1 MKKLLSICFLS
12 ILLTLAGFVAR
23 AQSPCCVWLENMNPD
38 TLTGIANVPGGQLV
52 LNNAMNPVNSGYYT
66 QTDVYKIHFINSC
79 NIDKLSIDWK
89 VYRDG
94 QLVNGNLSD
103 YADFSIYTFYNR
115 LNQPGPGVQIPW
127 LGGQVLDGHGIPV
140 QGVPCY
146 NAQSQT
152 ASCKEGYPG
161 AMSPDTTFSYSND
174 YQYAGGYTGI
184 YSQHLDYLNA
194 EFFEQTENIII
205 INWKQVGDYSLVIS
219 IRERTGGSDWM
230 NLYWNQN
237 QDKYIGGHMSTPG
250 RIVATD
256 SIAPFNNYG
265 AFDKEICDGSSFE
278 YGKPAMSFD
287 ATGDYVVAFID
298 TLCGGH
304 CSVTAID
311 TLHLYVRTNP
321 VAAFLDAA
329 GNDLDTVENCFG
341 GNLTQADLE
350 GYAHFADPDAD
361 GLTYK
366 ELQWATTNH
375 PDSFKTEVPTPVNVV
390 GTYMFFM
397 RQVNLYANFNQDSV
411 WCEGPV
417 DTLVYIVHEIPGKP
431 TIGTPNYYYCVGA
444 TATSVD
450 ENVTPAQDCKLH
462 WAMDNTFNPE
472 ISGAALIPSTT
483 AAGVQTF
490 YVYQNDTVTGCFSKD
505 SFDIVTVTVYDNP
518 VVTVTADPTA
528 ACLGTE
534 FTLTA
539 TTGFDSYAW
548 VKKGNTTTLGT
559 ANVLKIT
566 PTAAGDSIYSVTV
579 GEDHKVNN
587 VVVVTCNTT
596 ADVTITIYPIPA
608 QPTLPATTS
617 KSYCLNE
624 TIPATYTLTA
634 TAPTGAVCVW
644 FDEAGNPLDTANSY
658 TVDMNSIKPTGNEYK
673 TVKYYVA
680 SYNPTTTCIS
690 DQKLAFTFDFYK
702 YPVLAV
708 APKTSTVCPGAS
720 VNLTASLTTESKAT
734 YTYTWSGDVNT
745 SVTTNT
751 NTINTSDN
759 DCTGKIYKGMVYVT
773 DGNGCKSNT
782 DTAVVTVEDNTKP
795 VITPSDPVS
804 VNLYGCNLTI
814 VPAAYTTLANFQS
827 GFNVTVTDGCGK
839 LKTTVTHSDVVTNG
853 SCVSTLVRTYTVSDN
868 CGNTSNLV
876 VTYTV
881 RDTTKP
887 VLTVTPSQVDP
898 VPAMNCTYIMPDDTV
913 FVNLVKGNVSDNC
926 TPDTELVASVKFF
939 NGMNTDLASANTDI
953 FADSLSVNIY
963 AQISDRCGNKSNK
976 VHIATLVRPEPM
988 YIKHGSVSI
997 DRNELCLYD
1006 TVNLSFSTDSIA
1018 GYNHAPYSFLWTGRP
1033 NDGTI
1038 IHHTW
1043 QNALGIPALPDTNF
1057 VYTITVTD
1065 KYGCVAK
1072 DSSDPVHVWNL
1083 PTVYIHEDIRNGATF
1098 PLCPNYGVLTVE
1110 AVAVG
1115 RIPGD
1120 NSVTYEWSGESVNIY
1135 SHNDTT
1141 GVYILPDSC
1150 NYTYYPH
1157 VKVMNIKGCVAEAEF
1172 PFNVVDTTAPVV
1184 DATAI
1189 ISDTTLIRQPGCKFI
1204 LPDLTQLFNNNNVSD
1219 NCYKVGTMTL
1229 TQDPVAGTEITE
1241 NKAVK
1246 ITLTDHCGNSSV
1258 FTINAN
1264 LPSDNIAITNIAV
1277 VDTAFCLNGTAT
1289 LTPSISNGV
1298 GTLKYTWKEGS
1309 TTLGSDAIL
1318 TVTPTTAGVHTYQL
1332 SVVDSFDCEAT
1343 KSANVTVYPLPAAAD
1358 ITLASTPNEFCKNVY
1373 NVNNEANGT
1382 ISVTNITTG
1391 YKYKISTDT
1400 AWHEASY
1407 VYTGLNNGTY
1417 DIDLKSNYDC
1427 ETMNATTVVVDS
1439 VNSMILST
1447 ATGTANYRCADPY
1460 DGTITV
1466 NNPQVNYT
1474 YEIINVPNSER
1485 LYTSGVLKYEGL
1497 RNGDYLIQVVSDKF
1511 CPYSIYNTIVADS
1524 TKLPE
1529 LPTYATTPKTSCVAP
1544 NGAIT
1549 IQNSRT
1555 DFEYTL
1561 NNVTL
1566 AGNGGDL
1573 TFGQLNG
1580 GDYTLAIVSTVTAC
1594 SQQFAGITVPTT
1606 TQDPARPLID
1616 SVPNSVCDQA
1626 ITPNGSITVTNPMN
1640 GYTYKMG
1647 DSTYTYDG
1655 TNIIK
1660 FVNLIDAN
1668 SHIMTVTTDLGCAK
1682 DFTFEVTS
1690 NIVNP
1695 AKATFNFTNNTVCTA
1710 TLPTCVSVAT
1720 PPTVNGTIS
1729 LTNTDD
1735 THYTYTVKQGATEIL
1750 PTSGHSYTKLAAG
1763 AYTIT
1768 VRDNATGC
1776 ESDTL
1781 CTITDDAAAITIAT
1795 GEYTST
1801 PRTSCTVYDG
1811 SITINAAN
1819 GYNYYICN
1827 VSNQAITGT
1836 QSNLDA
1842 GKYNVVKYNIATG
1855 CFREDTVVVEDA
1867 RARYDT
1873 IKYNMVSDIVCDNA
1887 NFTGTGSITI
1897 TNLAASDFTFFIDG
1911 AINTNTPAN
1920 VFTNLHDGTY
1930 TISVVNNATQCP
1942 GTKDIS
1948 VSDNTTKPSIN
1959 FTTTANTY
1967 CTDTIHDGT
1976 VTITPEANC
1985 TYSLFAADS
1994 VYGTTTTI
2002 TGLKDGDYKLAAYN
2016 TLTGCTDTAN
2026 VTINHTTVIPTVSV
2040 AAKAA
2045 NYNCK
2050 PEKNGSVTITSSVA
2064 DVTYYLVS
2072 NVPDTLTSTT
2082 STFNGLDSGA
2092 YTFYVITNKGCVS
2105 AEGTVNVADS
2115 AHIYELQLSQ
2125 TPNTMCVATFEHPGN
2140 GTIVVDKPQAR
2151 HYTYSFYDN
2160 AGAQID
2166 VNYFNPDSYT
2176 MYHLKDMLYRV
2187 VVNDTITKC
2196 SAEDTISVLLH
2207 HDDITV
2213 TADSTDNDRCV
2224 APYNG
2229 TVTVNMVNPN
2239 IDGVYRY
2246 KIDGGAYQISNVFDG
2261 LQEGDHE
2268 VLIWDTTTNCTY
2280 PVAGP
2285 LKIKVNKKDYNVTIN
2300 PSIKDNDF
2308 CVAPF
2313 NGAIGLSTDSVT
2325 SDVPTPTY
2333 LFAMDTNATVD
2344 LASLNYT
2351 SDTVYEQLGADVYY
2365 IWVKETSTEC
2375 VYGPFTAT
2383 INTVSANA
2391 PIIDTIISSG
2401 YNNVSEYNFC
2411 PNSDAKLCAEVS
2423 AQVASDTLGY
2433 GYLWSCNCFP
2443 WTVLSDSSCVDV
2455 ITSAERLH
2463 CEYTV
2468 EVTSLATG
2476 CVTTKTI
2483 AVTIDTTPVVHF
2495 YFENPTR
2502 SYVPSHGVAYNCE
2515 NNDYV
2520 VGVTNPIAD
2529 YDSIFWTQPVYVAGT
2544 HVDVPANTYAAPT
2557 EISYCVNLVDHNGCI
2572 AHDYMNVNI
2581 KPVAN
2586 HQITQVVCD
2595 STTYTDQ
2602 KGLEHKF
2609 YFVEGGP
2616 NYHTFVDTFANGA
2629 VNGCDSFLTVNIIV
2643 NSSPVLTVDSAASY
2657 IERHVCHGN
2666 PLHTDNML
2674 KVKYTSDYGWKFGT
2688 AYNSADAAFDPT
2700 ANLSFADSGRTVY
2713 AYAVNN
2719 CDTVVYGPYT
2729 LNIDSLPIVP
2739 AISTNS
2745 PYCDS
2750 TAFDLTVPAYTCN
2763 GVTCT
2768 GTWQLGGVDTIISKF
2783 VYGMNNGVL
2792 RYAVTN
2798 ACGTSYSNE
2807 VTLTVYN
2814 TAKLDLTY
2822 TFDSLCVGTTGD
2834 ITFTVNTGNTDTLV
2848 FDSKYFKVAKSGNTY
2863 TITPDSAN
2871 VGVSSVDIYS
2881 FQEPTVPAGLTSPCQ
2896 FVKKTVEF
2904 YIVDKPVVDVVANPD
2919 SICAGNVL
2927 TRLNVPTYNAKNG
2940 EILSEGWL
2948 IKHGAGDYVDF
2959 DPSTKLYMVNHG
2971 DSIKY
2976 QVTNRCGVSYSNAVP
2991 VVVDTVPSATLNP
3004 ATITYCVGDSIH
3016 ITSDLTLNVTTTPT
3030 APLISAPELMVDGSA
3045 YTTGT
3050 ALTMLDSN
3058 KNVWYVVTN
3067 KCGSA
3072 NSNTIKVVVN
3082 DTASLV
3088 VDKTVVPDTI
3098 CVGEDVPAVSILVHN
3113 SNILTYELLD
3123 NAFTVKVLDTMY
3135 TPDGKKFNFKITPV
3149 DATVAAQSALAIKV
3163 ESAVAICDREKYD
3176 TIRFVVADTAHFTS
3190 APKVDTV
3197 CEGTAF
3203 TVVAPSFITPN
3214 APVVSEGWQS
3224 NVSGTWATFD
3234 ETTPMTKDYYG
3245 KYLRYAV
3252 ETRCGINYSDSIQV
3266 FVYDTVKLTF
3276 TAPDDKDTIC
3286 WNDLVSRKF
3295 TYEFAGVSKDSLYYV
3310 INPDLDQ
3317 YAYPLSSALMS
3328 SIISTFDSRFDFA
3341 TGTDTIEGNTGIR
3354 APHGIYETTVYA
3366 KSVYCPAT
3374 NKTHTFEIYVDS
3386 LPTITFNNAQQDYC
3400 IGETP
3405 NFKVGEVVNL
3415 NAYNKSDSSVVAW
3428 VKTHNV
3434 DGSYNAWD
3442 WHADTIT
3449 KITAALDSA
3458 WVSFTATNH
3467 CRSWVNAA
3475 YAIDDSLLVVV
3486 EGKPTVT
3493 APVATDTCIG
3503 SPLSD
3508 FIVTAPRVTLPT
3520 KSSRL
3525 TAQGWLIENASGEY
3539 VPVSETT
3546 PITQDTN
3553 VKYYAATRCGAD
3565 TCAAVRLVVTKLPEI
3580 TDTLLTSEFTI
3591 CSGDTFAS
3599 KTMNYINVA
3608 KDTTVLWT
3616 ITKAG
3621 TTTDETL
3628 VFGQPYD
3635 TSYNNATIRY
3645 IVVNECGADTVFAY
3659 ARVDTLPVPVILGD
3673 TTVCATGSTT
3683 LSVTYDGYA
3692 SYQWFMDGD
3701 TIVGATSYTYDYT
3714 SAGEGSHT
3722 FTVSVKDGNG
3732 CYSTYNIN
3740 GTADKDSKLYKA
3752 DSVTI
3757 AATDAPRFIFK
3768 DVNGTVTHRLPD
3780 ATTSADLANKFNYT
3794 WMISAPCTNGND
3806 LVFVTFDFYHND
3818 QLIPNDSIGV
3828 YFKEEEQGMGV
3839 NYQKWMSTDYIEW
3852 LTYDLHAMN
3861 AETHYDYAQAN
3872 FGSTLN
3878 EGNHFPYKNL
3888 AGGNFIYDDVFLH
3901 FLNNREVSKTI
3912 SPALRSGEYKI
3923 IYRLYSTDNY
3933 NLHGDLYYNPD
3944 TTNAAGNHNFM
3955 IGGHNSIASG
3965 SHLTELV
3972 VDTLKFTV
3980 TGEDLHYTPSPAVDP
3995 EPEPIFNN
4003 TADEPTLKVYPNPTS
4018 GDVYANIEGFEGA
4031 AVVRIVTLAGKVVSE
4046 ETIST
4051 TKNAS
4056 FIYSRTTADLTPG
4069 VYFLSVQSGEAKIS
4083 KKLVVTR

>member
-219 IRERTGGSDWM
+219 IRERTGGSDWT

-265 AFDKEICDGSSFE
+265 AFDKEICDGGTFE
-278 YGKPAMSFD
+278 YGKPAMTFD

-321 VAAFLDAA
+321 VAAFLDAS

-350 GYAHFADPDAD
+350 GYAHFATPDAD

-366 ELQWATTNH
+366 EIQWATTNH
-375 PDSFKTEVPTPVNVV
+375 PDSFKAVVPTPVNTV
-390 GTYMFFM
+390 GTYTFFM
-397 RQVNLYANFNQDSV
+397 RQVNLYANFNEDSV

-417 DTLVYIVHEIPGKP
+417 DTLTYIVHQIPGKP
-431 TIGTPNYYYCVGA
+431 TIGTPNYYYCVGS

-490 YVYQNDTVTGCFSKD
+490 YVYQNDTLTGCFSKD

-518 VVTVTADPTA
+518 VVTVAANPTA

-539 TTGFDSYAW
+539 TAGFDSYAW

-624 TIPATYTLTA
+624 DIPATYPLTA

-658 TVDMNSIKPTGNEYK
+658 TVDLNSIKPTGNEYK

-708 APKTSTVCPGAS
+708 APKTSTVCPGVS

-782 DTAVVTVEDNTKP
+782 DTAVVNVKDSVKP
-795 VITPSDPVS
+795 VVS
-804 VNLYGCNLTI
+804 TTAKSFNLYGCNTVI
-814 VPAAYTTLANFQS
+814 VPAAYTTLAALTS
-827 GFNVTVTDGCGK
+827 GAGITVTDACGK
-839 LKTTVTHSDVVTNG
+839 LETSVSHSDVINAGLCT
-853 SCVSTLVRTYTVSDN
+853 STLTRTYTVSDH
-868 CGNTSNLV
+868 CGNTATYV
-876 VTYTV
+876 ETYTV
-881 RDTTKP
+881 TDTTRP
-887 VLTVTPSQVDP
+887 TLTVTPSQVDP

-953 FADSLSVNIY
+953 FADSLTVNIY

-1157 VKVMNIKGCVAEAEF
+1157 VKVTNIKGCVAEAEF

-1184 DATAI
+1184 DASAI
-1189 ISDTTLIRQPGCKFI
+1189 ISDTTLIRQPGCKFFV
-1204 LPDLTQLFNNNNVSD
+1204 PDMIPLFNNNNVSD

-1229 TQDPVAGTEITE
+1229 TQTPVAGTEITE
-1241 NKAVK
+1241 NKVVT
-1246 ITLTDHCGNSSV
+1246 ITLTDHCGNSST
-1258 FTINAN
+1258 FNITAK

-1277 VDTAFCLNGTAT
+1277 VDDTAFCLNGSAT
-1289 LTPSISNGV
+1289 LTPSTTNV
-1298 GTLKYTWKEGS
+1298 LGTPRYTWTEGS
-1309 TTLGSDAIL
+1309 NTLGTDAVL

-1332 SVVDSFDCEAT
+1332 SVVDSLDCEAT
-1343 KSANVTVYPLPAAAD
+1343 KSVNITVYPLPAAAD
-1358 ITLASTPNEFCKNVY
+1358 VTLASTPNEFCKNAY
-1373 NVNNEANGT
+1373 NVNNEFNGT
-1382 ISVTNITTG
+1382 ISVTNITPG
-1391 YKYKISTDT
+1391 YQYKLSTDT
-1400 AWHEASY
+1400 TWRDANY

-1417 DIDLKSNYDC
+1417 DIDLKSNHDC
-1427 ETMNATTVVVDS
+1427 ETMNAATIVVDS
-1439 VNSMILST
+1439 VNNMILST

-1485 LYTSGVLKYEGL
+1485 VYTSGVLKYEGL
-1497 RNGDYLIQVVSDKF
+1497 RNGDYLIQVVSDKY

-1529 LPTYATTPKTSCVAP
+1529 LPSYVTTPKTSCVAP

-1549 IQNSRT
+1549 IQNSNP

-1566 AGNGGDL
+1566 TGNGSDL

-1594 SQQFAGITVPTT
+1594 SQQFAGINVPTT
-1606 TQDPARPLID
+1606 TQDPARPLVD
-1616 SVPNSVCDQA
+1616 SVPNTVCDLA
-1626 ITPNGSITVTNPMN
+1626 ITPNGSITVTNPIN
-1640 GYTYKMG
+1640 GYTYQIG
-1647 DSTYTYDG
+1647 DSVYTYDG
-1655 TNIIK
+1655 TNVIK

-1668 SHIMTVTTDLGCAK
+1668 SHIMTVTSDLGCAK
-1682 DFTFEVTS
+1682 DYTFEVTS

-1695 AKATFNFTNNTVCTA
+1695 AKATFVSTNNTVCTA
-1710 TLPTCVSVAT
+1710 TLPTCVSIAT

-1735 THYTYTVKQGATEIL
+1735 NHYTYKLLQGNTEIL
-1750 PTSGHSYTKLAAG
+1750 PTSGHSYTGLAAG
-1763 AYTIT
+1763 TYTIR

-1781 CTITDDAAAITIAT
+1781 WTILDEAAALTIAA
-1795 GEYTST
+1795 GEYTTS
-1801 PRTSCTVYDG
+1801 PRTSCTTYDG

-1836 QSNLDA
+1836 QGNLDA
-1842 GKYNVVKYNIATG
+1842 GKYNIVKYNIATG
-1855 CFREDTVVVEDA
+1855 CFREDTVTVEDA

-1873 IKYNMVSDIVCDNA
+1873 IKYDMVGDIVCDNA
-1887 NFTGTGSITI
+1887 TFTGTGSITV
-1897 TNLAASDFTFFIDG
+1897 TNLSTSDFTFFING

-1920 VFTNLHDGTY
+1920 VFVNLHDGDY
-1930 TISVVNNATQCP
+1930 IISVVNNATQCP
-1942 GTKDIS
+1942 GQKTIS
-1948 VSDNTTKPSIN
+1948 VSDITTKPVIKFN
-1959 FTTTANTY
+1959 TTANTY

-1985 TYSLFAADS
+1985 AYTLFAADS

-2026 VTINHTTVIPTVSV
+2026 VTINHTPIIPTATV
-2040 AAKAA
+2040 AATAA

-2050 PEKNGSVTITSSVA
+2050 PEKNGSVTITSSLT

-2072 NVPDTLTSTT
+2072 AMPDTMSSITP
-2082 STFNGLDSGA
+2082 TFNSLDSGT
-2092 YTFYVITNKGCVS
+2092 YTYYVISSKGCVS
-2105 AEGTVNVADS
+2105 AEGTVTVADS
-2115 AHIYELQLSQ
+2115 AHIYELELSQ
-2125 TPNTMCVATFEHPGN
+2125 TPNTMCVPTFEHPGN
-2140 GTIVVDKPQAR
+2140 GTIVVEKPQAR

-2176 MYHLKDMLYRV
+2176 MYHLKDMLYKV

-2196 SAEDTISVLLH
+2196 TASDTISVLLH

-2261 LQEGDHE
+2261 LKEGDHE

-2285 LKIKVNKKDYNVTIN
+2285 LKITVNKKDYNVTIN

-2313 NGAIGLSTDSVT
+2313 NGAIGLSSDSVT

-2333 LFAMDTNATVD
+2333 LFAMDTNASVD

-2375 VYGPFTAT
+2375 VYGPFTAS

-2495 YFENPTR
+2495 YFENPAR
-2502 SYVPSHGVAYNCE
+2502 ISVPSHGVAYNCE

-2529 YDSIFWTQPVYVAGT
+2529 YDSIFWTQPVYVSGT
-2544 HVDVPANTYAAPT
+2544 HVDVPANTYTAPT

-2595 STTYTDQ
+2595 STTYRDQ

-2629 VNGCDSFLTVNIIV
+2629 ANGCDSFLTVNIIV
-2643 NSSPVLTVDSAASY
+2643 NSSPILTVDSSANY
-2657 IERHVCHGN
+2657 IERHICHGN

-2700 ANLSFADSGRTVY
+2700 ANLNFADSGRTVY

-2739 AISTNS
+2739 NITTNS

-2750 TAFDLTVPAYTCN
+2750 TDFDLTVPVYTCN
-2763 GVTCT
+2763 GVACT
-2768 GTWQLGGVDTIISKF
+2768 GKWQLNAVDTIISKF
-2783 VYGMNNGVL
+2783 VYGMNNGVI

-2807 VTLTVYN
+2807 LTLTVYN

-2834 ITFTVNTGNTDTLV
+2834 ITFTVNPGNTDTLV
-2848 FDSKYFKVAKSGNTY
+2848 FDSKYFKVAKNGNTY

-2881 FQEPTVPAGLTSPCQ
+2881 FQEPTVPAGLQSACQ

-2919 SICAGNVL
+2919 SICAGDVL
-2927 TRLNVPTYNAKNG
+2927 KRLVAPSYNAKNG
-2940 EILSEGWL
+2940 DVLSEGWL
-2948 IKHGAGDYVDF
+2948 IKHGTGNYEDF
-2959 DPSTKLYMVNHG
+2959 DPITPLYMINHG

-2976 QVTNRCGVSYSNAVP
+2976 QVTNRCGTSYSNAVP
-2991 VVVDTVPSATLNP
+2991 VVVDTVPSALLSP

-3016 ITSDLTLNVTTTPT
+3016 ITSDLTLSVTTTPT
-3030 APLISAPELMVDGSA
+3030 APLTIAPVLKLDGND
-3045 YTTGT
+3045 YTAGN
-3050 ALTMLDSN
+3050 ALTMADSN

-3072 NSNTIKVVVN
+3072 ESNTIKVVVN

-3088 VDKTVVPDTI
+3088 TEKLNLVDTI
-3098 CVGEDVPAVSILVHN
+3098 CVGSTMDFKVTVHKSNVMTYQVSSTTDFEVATTENVTADVKE
-3113 SNILTYELLD
+3113 T
-3123 NAFTVKVLDTMY
+3123 
-3135 TPDGKKFNFKITPV
+3135 KFDITPKV
-3149 DATVAAQSALAIKV
+3149 ATDGAVCAIYVKV
-3163 ESAVAICDREKYD
+3163 ESAVAACDREKFD
-3176 TIRFVVADTAHFTS
+3176 TIRFTIADTAHFST
-3190 APKVDTV
+3190 APKADTV
-3197 CEGTAF
+3197 CEGTAL
-3203 TVVAPSFITPN
+3203 TLVKPSFTTPN
-3214 APVVSEGWQS
+3214 APVLVEKWES
-3224 NVSGTWATFD
+3224 NVSGSWADFT
-3234 ETTPMTKDYYG
+3234 ETTPMTKDYNG
-3245 KYLRYAV
+3245 KYLRYSV
-3252 ETRCGINYSDSIQV
+3252 ETRCGVNYSDSIQLM
-3266 FVYDTVKLTF
+3266 VYDTVKLT
-3276 TAPDDKDTIC
+3276 TVSPNKDTLCSGTAMDDQVYSFEGTYVQIGYTF
-3286 WNDLVSRKF
+3286 NPASITGVSRDSVATTTDEIHTAG
-3295 TYEFAGVSKDSLYYV
+3295 TYTIK
-3310 INPDLDQ
+3310 
-3317 YAYPLSSALMS
+3317 
-3328 SIISTFDSRFDFA
+3328 
-3341 TGTDTIEGNTGIR
+3341 GTDVQ
-3354 APHGIYETTVYA
+3354 ASHGIYEATVTA
-3366 KSVYCPAT
+3366 TSTVCPAT
-3374 NKTHTFEIYVDS
+3374 NKSLTFELYIDT
-3386 LPTITFNNAQQDYC
+3386 LPTITFNNADQLYC
-3400 IGETP
+3400 IDETP
-3405 NFKVGEVVNL
+3405 NFKRGEVVTL
-3415 NAYNKSDSSVVAW
+3415 NAYNTADSAVVGYI
-3428 VKTHNV
+3428 KKNV
-3434 DGSYNAWD
+3434 SGIYTD
-3442 WHADTIT
+3442 WSKADYEAIT
-3449 KITAALDSA
+3449 KITAELDSA
-3458 WVSFTATNH
+3458 FVTFRAVNH
-3467 CRSWVNAA
+3467 CDTSVI
-3475 YAIDDSLLVVV
+3475 IDSILIVV

-3493 APVATDTCIG
+3493 APVVTDTCVG
-3503 SPLSD
+3503 SPLID
-3508 FIVTAPRVTLPT
+3508 FVKTVPVVTLPT
-3520 KSSRL
+3520 RSSRI
-3525 TAQGWLIENASGEY
+3525 TAQGWLVENASGDY
-3539 VPVSETT
+3539 VPVAETT

-3553 VKYYAATRCGAD
+3553 VKYYAATRCGYD
-3565 TCAAVRLVVTKLPEI
+3565 TCVAVRLVVTKLPEI
-3580 TDTLLTSEFTI
+3580 TDTLYTSEFTI

-3599 KTMNYINVA
+3599 KTMHYVNVA
-3608 KDTTVLWT
+3608 KDTTTLWT

-3621 TTTDETL
+3621 STTDETL

-3659 ARVDTLPVPVILGD
+3659 AHVDTLPVPVILGD

-3683 LSVTYDGYA
+3683 LSVTETGYVT
-3692 SYQWFMDGD
+3692 YQWFMDGD
-3701 TIVGATSYTYDYT
+3701 TIVGATAPTYDYT

-3740 GTADKDSKLYKA
+3740 GTYDKDSKLYKS
-3752 DSVTI
+3752 DSLTVE
-3757 AATDAPRFIFK
+3757 ATDAPRFIFK
-3768 DVNGTVTHRLPD
+3768 DVNGTTTHRLPD
-3780 ATTSADLANKFNYT
+3780 ATTSTDMANKFNYT
-3794 WMISAPCTNGND
+3794 WMVSAPCSGGD
-3806 LVFVTFDFYHND
+3806 ELVFVTFDFYHD
-3818 QLIPNDSIGV
+3818 GQLISNDSIGV

-3852 LTYDLHAMN
+3852 LTYSPNSHLTN
-3861 AETHYDYAQAN
+3861 AETRYDFAQASN
-3872 FGSTLN
+3872 TNTLQM
-3878 EGNHFPYKNL
+3878 GNHFPNKNL
-3888 AGGNFIYDDVFLH
+3888 AGGNFIYDDVYLH
-3901 FLNNREVSKTI
+3901 FLNNRPVSKTV
-3912 SPALRSGEYKI
+3912 SPAMKAGEYKI
-3923 IYRLYSTDNY
+3923 VYRLISTSRV
-3933 NLHGDLYYNPD
+3933 NLNGDLYYNVD
-3944 TTNAAGNHNFM
+3944 SARNLT
-3955 IGGHNSIASG
+3955 IGGYNSIASNAT
-3965 SHLTELV
+3965 LTELV

-3980 TGEDLHYTPSPAVDP
+3980 TGEDLHYTPSPAVEP
-3995 EPEPIFNN
+3995 EPEPILNVV
-4003 TADEPTLKVYPNPTS
+4003 DEPTVKVYPNPTS
-4018 GDVYANIEGFEGA
+4018 GDVNANIEGFEGA

-4046 ETIST
+4046 ETVST
-4051 TKNAS
+4051 TKGAS

-4069 VYFLSVQSGEAKIS
+4069 VYFLTVQSGDAKVS